1 MDELELGKVLGRIE
15 SKLDD
20 ALLKHTD
27 CRAEITKRL
36 MCLEQRQLPTTV
48 RDVWGWAW
56 RVGAGAAAVSGGALA
71 VRALVL
77 AIHP

>member
-20 ALLKHTD
+20 ALLKHTS
-27 CRAEITKRL
+27 CRAEITSRL
-36 MCLEQRQLPTTV
+36 MVLEQRQQPTTV

-77 AIHP
+77 AMHP